1 MKIGLRLGLSCAGVL
16 VLVIVMAAIGATR
29 LSELGGKT
37 EYIVKDALK
46 KERMIEEW
54 LNATTANGVRTFAL
68 AKSQDPATRKFLQT
82 QIRATTQHI
91 SENQKSLDAT
101 EKTAAEK
108 ALFSAVGEKRAAY
121 IGARDTVFKVKEAG
135 NEAEA
140 ALLAHNQHLPA
151 LNAYVD
157 SIHVVL
163 KNQKSLIDNTAVV
176 IDADYRS
183 GRALLIGLA
192 LVAVVFGS
200 LFVWRLTVGI
210 VKPLQSAVKIAG
222 AVAGGDLTQ
231 QIEAASRD
239 ETGQLM
245 QALRNM
251 NDSLINIVGQ
261 VRSGTDTISTASSQI
276 ASGNQDLS
284 SRTEQQASSLEE
296 TASSMDE
303 LTGTVRHNADN
314 ARQAIQL
321 AVSASEV
328 AENGGAVV
336 SQVVD
341 TLDSIKDSS
350 KKIVDIIGVIAG
362 IAFQTN
368 ILALNAAVEA
378 ARAGEQGRG
387 FAEVAGEVR
396 NLAQR
401 SASAAKEIKGLIGDS
416 VEKVEA
422 GSKLVNQAG
431 ATMDEI
437 VGSVR
442 RVTDVMVEIMAASQ
456 EQSTGIEQV
465 NQAIA
470 QMDQVTQQNAAL
482 VEEAAAAA
490 ESMQD
495 QAAALARLVATF
507 KLQLMAGIDKPLQKA
522 AARPEHR
529 PQPALSRKPL
539 AALPAARVTRKAS
552 AAGNEDWEEF

>member
-296 TASSMDE
+296 TASSMEE
-303 LTGTVRHNADN
+303 LTGTVRQNADN
-314 ARQAIQL
+314 ARQANQL

-328 AENGGAVV
+328 AEKGGAVV

-341 TLDSIKDSS
+341 TMDSIKDSS
-350 KKIVDIIGVIAG
+350 KKIVDIIGVIDG

-387 FAEVAGEVR
+387 FAVGASEVR
-396 NLAQR
+396 TLAQR
-401 SASAAKEIKGLIGDS
+401 SGEDARDIRQLIQKSSEDVETGAHRVDDAGRTISQYVESERSVSGLMARI
-416 VEKVEA
+416 VEA
-422 GSKLVNQAG
+422 TQQQTGGIGEVNHAVNQ
-431 ATMDEI
+431 
-437 VGSVR
+437 
-442 RVTDVMVEIMAASQ
+442 
-456 EQSTGIEQV
+456 
-465 NQAIA
+465 
-470 QMDQVTQQNAAL
+470 
-482 VEEAAAAA
+482 
-490 ESMQD
+490 
-495 QAAALARLVATF
+495 
-507 KLQLMAGIDKPLQKA
+507 
-522 AARPEHR
+522 
-529 PQPALSRKPL
+529 
-539 AALPAARVTRKAS
+539 
-552 AAGNEDWEEF
+552 